1 MGCALHT
8 IKTTDV
14 KIARHF
20 RRKQHLGGLAETTIE
35 GSIVAGTVLAVRED
49 ASVTPTR
56 WIITIAASQQN
67 AAA

>member
-1 MGCALHT
+1 
-8 IKTTDV
+8 
-14 KIARHF
+14 
-20 RRKQHLGGLAETTIE
+20 
-35 GSIVAGTVLAVRED
+35 LAVKED